1 MSSVDEI
8 EIVGVGMLA
17 VVVEVVPVLAD
28 VFVAAKVCVNVIGV
42 LALFGIEVFVVVSV
56 LVVIVA
62 NVAAVES
69 SFKTSTV
76 ENDKLDAFTKKF
88 PNRIFPAAVSF
99 RIADF
104 TTVFNE
110 ELVIFLFSL
119 SKTRTK
125 LTIMLPF
132 LCVTN

>member
-8 EIVGVGMLA
+8 EIVGVGILA

-42 LALFGIEVFVVVSV
+42 LALFGIEVFVVVGV

-76 ENDKLDAFTKKF
+76 ENDKLDAFTGF
-88 PNRIFPAAVSF
+88 FQIEFFQLQCHFALQISR
-99 RIADF
+99 
-104 TTVFNE
+104 
-110 ELVIFLFSL
+110 LSL
-119 SKTRTK
+119 MKS
-125 LTIMLPF
+125 
-132 LCVTN
+132 